1 MDITP
6 RLLPVTLA
14 AQYLGVSASK
24 LRSMDIRRKVLDG
37 KRLYDR
43 ADLDAYA
50 DALPLEQ
57 GEANTCDQV
66 FD

>member
-1 MDITP
+1 MTP
-6 RLLPVTLA
+6 RLLPIALA

-24 LRSMDIRRKVLDG
+24 LRGMGIRRKVLDG

-43 ADLDAYA
+43 IDLDAYV